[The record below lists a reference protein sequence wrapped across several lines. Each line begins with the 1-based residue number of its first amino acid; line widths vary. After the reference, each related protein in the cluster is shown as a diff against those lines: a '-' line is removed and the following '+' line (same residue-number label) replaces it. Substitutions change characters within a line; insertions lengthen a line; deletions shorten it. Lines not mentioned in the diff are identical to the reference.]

1 MRCFS
6 SGGALRHDYE
16 FIVRSHPLPGEGL
29 PHSEI
34 VGSQFGLQLPDAF
47 RSYPRPSSALDAK
60 ASTACLVFLLPRS
73 PIMTISLST
82 DGRPTWISIPV
93 PPLGAVLPAL
103 PRSGSLHDL
112 GPTTICSSHTAA
124 SPQIGTRLVVSS
136 TVKVQRPTLGSESW
150 CRRRAHQIG
159 TPPSRLHNVSRRG
172 PPLQG
177 VTNPSPLSNLL
188 HGAV

>member
-6 SGGALRHDYE
+6 SGGALRHDYG

-60 ASTACLVFLLPRS
+60 ASTACLIFLLPRS
-73 PIMTISLST
+73 PIMTIIP
-82 DGRPTWISIPV
+82 DGRLTWISIPV
-93 PPLGAVLPAL
+93 PPLGAVAPAL

-112 GPTTICSSHTAA
+112 RHTILCSSHSMAP
-124 SPQIGTRLVVSS
+124 PQIGTRPVVSS
-136 TVKVQRPTLGSESW
+136 TVKVQQPASHRDGSRVLRT
-150 CRRRAHQIG
+150 CRS
-159 TPPSRLHNVSRRG
+159 PPSTPRG
-172 PPLQG
+172 MNCA
-177 VTNPSPLSNLL
+177 VRSLL
-188 HGAV
+188 V